1 MRFGSSTTGR
11 SVAFLLFVSILTTA
25 CASKLTRQLV
35 EPESA
40 ATLDRKAAIL
50 KAHMLDGRVYVL
62 RDWNVAGARV
72 SGDGELLGVNR
83 AVENTGTFGFS
94 IDSVA
99 IFETNSLSTY
109 PPAVAALSIL
119 TVASVGLAIYCATAE
134 KVCFG
139 SCPTF
144 YVEGDAPADLQAEG
158 FSASVSPALEAT
170 DLDALYRVELP
181 GDELRLRMTNEAL
194 ETHVVRYVDV
204 LAASRAEGGRTFATR
219 SGELWQA
226 TQLIEASS
234 CMAEQGDCRE
244 EVAVFDG
251 LERYSLADSADLAAR
266 EYVDLEFPA
275 LPAGEIGIVI
285 AARQTLMSTYLF
297 YQGLAFMG
305 TSAGHWLAALERG
318 DSALKARAGGI
329 GQVLGRVEVLLKNE
343 SNDWVV
349 AGDVGETGPLAT
361 DVQLVRLGA
370 SSGEPLRVR
379 LRLTR
384 GLWRL
389 DWIAAA
395 VLEGRATVQR
405 LSPRLVLRDG
415 IQDDEALRQIVD
427 RDAKLVTLPGD
438 VYTFVYALPAS
449 GAERELFVETR
460 GYYLEWMREEWLS
473 DENPASAA
481 QIFLDPPAALRA
493 LAPRFKQ
500 IEPKMEELFW
510 SSRYVRQ

>member
-1 MRFGSSTTGR
+1 MALGGSTTGR
-11 SVAFLLFVSILTTA
+11 SVALLLAVSIFSSA
-25 CASKLTRQLV
+25 CTSKLTRQLV

-40 ATLDRKAAIL
+40 ATLDKKAAVL
-50 KAHMLDGRVYVL
+50 KAHMLDGQVYVL
-62 RDWNVAGARV
+62 NDWNVTAERV
-72 SGDGELLGVNR
+72 SGDGQLFGVDR
-83 AVENTGTFGFS
+83 ALEKTGLFEFP

-99 IFETNSLSTY
+99 IFETNRLHSY
-109 PPAVAALSIL
+109 PPAVAALSVL
-119 TVASVGLAIYCATAE
+119 TVASVGLAIYCAAAE

-144 YVEGDAPADLQAEG
+144 YVEGDAPAELQAEG
-158 FSASVSPALEAT
+158 FSASVSPVLEAT
-170 DLDALYRVELP
+170 DLDALYRADLS

-194 ETHVVRYVDV
+194 ETHVVRHVDV
-204 LAASRAEGGRTFATR
+204 LAASRPEDGRTFATR

-234 CMAEQGDCRE
+234 CAAEEGDCR
-244 EVAVFDG
+244 ADIAAFDG
-251 LERYSLADSADLAAR
+251 VERYSLADSADLSAR
-266 EYVDLEFPA
+266 EYVELEFPGM
-275 LPAGEIGIVI
+275 PAGEIGIVI

-318 DSALKARAGGI
+318 GSALKARAGGI
-329 GQVLGRVEVLLKNE
+329 GQVLGRVEVMVE
-343 SNDWVV
+343 DGSGDWVV
-349 AGDVGETGPLAT
+349 AGDVGETGPLVT
-361 DVQLVRLGA
+361 DVQLVRIGRLN
-370 SSGEPLRVR
+370 GEPLSIR

-395 VLEGRATVQR
+395 ALDGPAAAQR
-405 LSPRLVLRDG
+405 LSPKLVLRDG
-415 IQDDEALRQIVD
+415 VQDDEVLKRVVD

-438 VYTFVYALPAS
+438 VYTFVYALPAD
-449 GAERELFVETR
+449 GAELELFVETR
-460 GYYLEWMREEWLS
+460 GYYLEWMREEWLA
-473 DENPASAA
+473 DEDPARASLM
-481 QIFLDPPAALRA
+481 FLDPQAALRA

-500 IEPKMEELFW
+500 IEPRMEELFW